1 MIRCV
6 TLEDAVAIQ
15 KNYSY
20 YVENTA
26 ITFEYEV
33 PTVDEFKNRISK
45 TLKFYPYLV
54 YEEDGVILG
63 YAYASPFKERAAYD
77 WDIET
82 SIYIKNGFQKKGIGK
97 LLHEELKQELKKM
110 GILTMY
116 ACIAAPNKE
125 DEHLNSNSID
135 FHTHIGYKMCGRFS
149 MCGYKFNTWYD
160 MVWMEY
166 FISEHCDN
174 VKHPTSYNANR

>member
-6 TLEDAVAIQ
+6 TLDDAVAIQ
-15 KNYSY
+15 EIYSY

-97 LLHEELKQELKKM
+97 LLHEELKQELKKW
-110 GILTMY
+110 
-116 ACIAAPNKE
+116 E
-125 DEHLNSNSID
+125 
-135 FHTHIGYKMCGRFS
+135 FS
-149 MCGYKFNTWYD
+149 QCMP
-160 MVWMEY
+160 V
-166 FISEHCDN
+166 
-174 VKHPTSYNANR
+174 